1 MHMKKLTPV
10 MVVDAIEPCLDFW
23 TRLGFIKTVEI
34 PHNGGLGFVIL
45 TRDGVEL
52 MYQTKASVAADVP
65 EIAKAPYAEHTP
77 LFLEVDDVKA
87 VRKLLKG
94 APTIIAER
102 QTFYGST
109 ETIVRGPAGQVVTF
123 AQFAAPAQTG
133 GEGA

>member
-1 MHMKKLTPV
+1 MHVKKLTPV
-10 MVVDAIEPCLDFW
+10 MVVDAIEPCLAFW
-23 TRLGFIKTVEI
+23 TRLGFTKTVEI

-65 EIAKAPYAEHTP
+65 ELAQAPYAEHTP

-87 VRKLLKG
+87 VRKLLRG

-123 AQFAAPAQTG
+123 AQFKAQAETG